1 MKIVLAY
8 LCDSADRGDYF
19 ISMLPVGLISIAAY
33 CQDRGFDVTLA
44 NFSKMGHR
52 RAAAY
57 IAKEKPRL
65 LGVSLYTHNRAD
77 TIRFIREVRK
87 SSPKTV
93 IAAGGPHA
101 SALAEELIA
110 RVPEIDYIVRGE
122 GEEAFER
129 LAGALRAGKRPRSK
143 LIESEGAIRLDE
155 LPAPG
160 SFLGPLVDVDPNEQF
175 KVIISSRG
183 CSHECAFCC
192 SPGFWGYRVRFRSAE
207 ALADEIEFVHRTRG
221 VLFFSIRD
229 DNFTLNK
236 KRVMEFCKILRA
248 REIYVMWNCQSR
260 VDTVDEELLVGMKRA
275 GMEQIQ
281 FGVESGSE
289 RMLRR
294 YDKRI
299 AIGAIRNAARAARRA
314 GVYLF
319 IYLMAGME
327 GEGRGDIRKTI
338 ALIRSIL
345 PGDGIVSP
353 VALYPGTGLYESVK
367 SRGGIDDAVWF
378 NRGDSGIYLR
388 NDPDV
393 GQWIKELVTEL
404 GAIRERSWYTAR
416 DFALHHRIAGR
427 DCWVTSILEGDY
439 YLDEERYEDARRR
452 YAAVTGA
459 FPRNQ
464 WGFLRTG
471 KLLFRTGD
479 FEGAAENFAAVTRLA
494 PNYYGGWL
502 KLAESELAAGMRA
515 EAAANVRRAFRRNGY
530 DFRVRNLM
538 RLLKA

>member
-19 ISMLPVGLISIAAY
+19 ISMLPTGLISIAAY

-44 NFSKMGHR
+44 NFSRMGHR

-57 IAKEKPRL
+57 IAKGKPRL

-77 TIRFIREVRK
+77 TIRFIREAK
-87 SSPKTV
+87 KASPKTV

-101 SALAEELIA
+101 SALAEEILA

-122 GEEAFER
+122 GEAAFER
-129 LAGALRAGKRPRSK
+129 LAGIIQKGKRPRTRLLEPEDISV
-143 LIESEGAIRLDE
+143 LDE
-155 LPAPG
+155 LPSPG
-160 SFLGPLVDVDPNEQF
+160 SFSGPLVDIDPNEQF

-183 CSHECAFCC
+183 CPQECAFCC
-192 SPGFWGYRVRFRSAE
+192 SPGFWGRRVRFRSAE
-207 ALADEIEFVHRTRG
+207 ALAGEIEFAHRTRG
-221 VLFFSIRD
+221 LLFFSIRD

-236 KRVMEFCKILRA
+236 RRVMEFCKILRE
-248 REIYVMWNCQSR
+248 RDLYVMWNCQSR
-260 VDTVDEELLVGMKRA
+260 VDTVDEELLIEMKRA

-289 RMLRR
+289 RMLKR
-294 YDKRI
+294 YDKKI
-299 AIGAIRNAARAARRA
+299 TIKAIREAARAARRA

-353 VALYPGTGLYESVK
+353 VALYPGTELYESVRA
-367 SRGGIDDAVWF
+367 SGEIDDAVWF
-378 NRGDSGIYLR
+378 NRGDAGVYLR
-388 NDPDV
+388 NDLEV

-416 DFALHHRIAGR
+416 DFSLHHRVAGS

-439 YLDEERYEDARRR
+439 YLDEERYDDARRC

-471 KLLFRTGD
+471 KRLFRIGD
-479 FEGAAENFAAVTRLA
+479 FEGAAENFAAVTQLV

-515 EAAANVRRAFRRNGY
+515 EAIANIRQAFKRNSF